1 MKPESGIERWVYIHG
16 HKSRIVAN
24 LIVRQSNND
33 ELTTYVWAL
42 LNLCEESEAIDIVN
56 EVQELDGDSQ

>member
-1 MKPESGIERWVYIHG
+1 MKPDSGIERWVYNHG

-24 LIVRQSNND
+24 LIVRQSNDD

-42 LNLCEESEAIDIVN
+42 LNLCEESEAIDVVN
-56 EVQELDGDSQ
+56 EVQEIDGDSQ